1 MKQPTWTI
9 RNYRPADCGEL
20 AALFY
25 NTVHTVNAKDYTR
38 QQLDAWAPEIP
49 DPEAWNRSF
58 LEHFCV
64 VAEENGIIVGFGD
77 IDASGYLDR
86 LFVHADHQGRGIAGS
101 ICAHLEQAVQGAV
114 LTHASITAKPFFERR
129 GYQVRQQQTVQRH
142 GVSLTNFVM
151 EKPPPLLSKSQ
162 PQPEKQAADFEKL

>member
-9 RNYRPADCGEL
+9 RSYRPADCGEL

-58 LEHFCV
+58 PEHFCV
-64 VAEENGIIVGFGD
+64 VAEENGAIVGFGD

-86 LFVHADHQGRGIAGS
+86 LFVHADHQGEGIGGS
-101 ICAHLEQAVQGAV
+101 ICAQLEQSFQGTI

-129 GYQVRQQQTVQRH
+129 GYQVKQKQTVQRH

-151 EKPPPLLSKSQ
+151 EKPPLLLSKNQ
-162 PQPEKQAADFEKL
+162 TQQGEQAADFEKL